1 MSLFRRAIGGS
12 RISLSTTRR
21 RKSCGVMF
29 AKSADNP
36 RFRAGRAVGSAAAGT
51 SPEGRAAS
59 RWRSRGCATGDGM
72 GFGRRIG
79 CGGAGLAGAGRI
91 TRLEGWGAG
100 WGGGARNTVG
110 LGPGRGVVVGAG
122 PIRTCGLPPARRC
135 SRRPR
140 SSSIWAWRRAMS
152 CSIRVAPG
160 PVVCGPAA
168 GLPGL
173 DSAAGS
179 APC

>member
-1 MSLFRRAIGGS
+1 MSRFRRAIGGS

-21 RKSCGVMF
+21 RKSCGVMV
-29 AKSADNP
+29 AVSEGNRGNR

-59 RWRSRGCATGDGM
+59 RWRSRGCATGDAM
-72 GFGRRIG
+72 GFRRWAG
-79 CGGAGLAGAGRI
+79 GGGAGLAGAGRI
-91 TRLEGWGAG
+91 TRLEGWG
-100 WGGGARNTVG
+100 GGARNTVG
-110 LGPGRGVVVGAG
+110 LGLGVGVEAG

-135 SRRPR
+135 SRRCR

-160 PVVCGPAA
+160 PVVCGRAA